1 LAIQARRKR
10 RRLRALYYSPDRDE
24 QETRILHPY
33 AVTYRGDAHYLVAYC
48 ELRRQVRTF
57 RLDRF
62 RELEITDKAADI
74 PDDYDLSGH
83 FSGAWEVTGGRRTG
97 SVLLVGGKTARRM
110 RFACVH
116 PSQETCE
123 KPDGLEV
130 HLKVA
135 LTDELCSWILGLGP
149 DAEVIAPKSLRRRI
163 AALLKKNLAKYLE
176 D

>member
-1 LAIQARRKR
+1 LAIQAGRKR
-10 RRLRALYYSPDRDE
+10 GRLRALYYSPDRDE

-62 RELEITDKAADI
+62 RELEITDRAADI
-74 PDDYDLSGH
+74 PDDYDLAGH

-97 SVLLVGGKTARRM
+97 IVLLVGGKTARRM

-130 HLKVA
+130 HLKVV

-149 DAEVIAPKSLRRRI
+149 DAEMIAPKSLRRRI